1 MAGDLM
7 GVNISPST
15 PHTEKPPVRD
25 CSREKP
31 TLHERVRLF
40 FADNH
45 RAAGRW
51 TGIGWYSEGRE
62 VEPTHWQYFDLPHRT
77 T

>member
-1 MAGDLM
+1 
-7 GVNISPST
+7 VSISPSD
-15 PHTEKPPVRD
+15 PPNEKSPRRDCALEKPA
-25 CSREKP
+25 
-31 TLHERVRLF
+31 LHERVRLF

-62 VEPTHWQYFDLPHRT
+62 VEPTHWQYFDPPHRT

>member
-1 MAGDLM
+1 MAGDLI
-7 GVNISPST
+7 GVSMSPST
-15 PHTEKPPVRD
+15 TPTKSPVRD

-62 VEPTHWQYFDLPHRT
+62 VEPTHWQYFDAPHRT